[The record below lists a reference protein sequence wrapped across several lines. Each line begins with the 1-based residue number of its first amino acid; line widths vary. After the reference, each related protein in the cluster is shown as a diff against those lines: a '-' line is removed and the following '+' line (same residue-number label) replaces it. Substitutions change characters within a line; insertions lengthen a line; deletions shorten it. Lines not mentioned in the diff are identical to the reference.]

1 MKKKSIMFLG
11 TASSVG
17 KSTLAAALCRVLKN
31 KGFNVA
37 PFKALN
43 ISLNS
48 SSLKIVFTAL

>member
-1 MKKKSIMFLG
+1 MSKSLMFLG

-17 KSTLAAALCRVLKN
+17 KSTIATAFCRYFKN
-31 KGFNVA
+31 KGMSVA

-48 SSLKIVFTAL
+48 YVR